1 MSRCPRF
8 HHYYNYYFKLGRSRP
23 PHFSEKM
30 GRKKQTK
37 PRKLRPPRHRDTLPE
52 TRLQVIYANKK
63 NTTSLT
69 YNVKITDLCSSKS
82 LQGQVASRDADRLR
96 KQFFLSMPKI
106 IVKITGQNPNFIK
119 KQFPLP
125 PAGQGRKKNSQILTL
140 DFLFPREN
148 AGPCLV
154 VIYRIPTHQKNT
166 VSSCLPYNVL
176 AKDALQEV
184 IAEDVDTLE
193 ETNYLTLGLLGLEL
207 LFAAA
212 TLTTIC
218 VKKYLRPARPR
229 LPRVRY
235 RRDPVNHVDFEAVRI

>member
-1 MSRCPRF
+1 
-8 HHYYNYYFKLGRSRP
+8 
-23 PHFSEKM
+23 
-30 GRKKQTK
+30 
-37 PRKLRPPRHRDTLPE
+37 
-52 TRLQVIYANKK
+52 
-63 NTTSLT
+63 
-69 YNVKITDLCSSKS
+69 
-82 LQGQVASRDADRLR
+82 
-96 KQFFLSMPKI
+96 MPKI
-106 IVKITGQNPNFIK
+106 IVKITGQNPNFYRKTISTSAFRPRKEK
-119 KQFPLP
+119 KFQ
-125 PAGQGRKKNSQILTL
+125 NHTL

-166 VSSCLPYNVL
+166 VSSCLPYNLL

>member
-1 MSRCPRF
+1 
-8 HHYYNYYFKLGRSRP
+8 
-23 PHFSEKM
+23 
-30 GRKKQTK
+30 
-37 PRKLRPPRHRDTLPE
+37 
-52 TRLQVIYANKK
+52 
-63 NTTSLT
+63 
-69 YNVKITDLCSSKS
+69 
-82 LQGQVASRDADRLR
+82 
-96 KQFFLSMPKI
+96 MPKI

-125 PAGQGRKKNSQILTL
+125 PAGQGREKKSQNLTL